1 MDHLSFAMGTEHVCP
16 ECGAVYR
23 CDEDTC
29 LGKPGTDEHWGYG
42 WNSRKGRRDQRLSKK
57 MRWFRTP

>member
-1 MDHLSFAMGTEHVCP
+1 MSRKAPKVFCDYCSGPTQLEADNWCP
-16 ECGAVYR
+16 
-23 CDEDTC
+23 
-29 LGKPGTDEHWGYG
+29 LGLTDEHWGYG